1 VTGEVI
7 LVPEPEV
14 KLSEVDRLRSEVEAL
29 AATWGA

>member
-1 VTGEVI
+1 VI

-14 KLSEVDRLRSEVEAL
+14 KLSEVDQLRAEVEAL